1 MVQRNR
7 GALRILAA
15 VLVAACMVG
24 CADDPGGGA
33 KIKWKK
39 SQTLPA
45 DFPKD
50 VPIYPNATFKDA
62 VTGEGL
68 PTESGAFL
76 AWSTKDDIPA
86 VRHWFTEKLDAEGW
100 HVISYP
106 GVPAGWMGEG
116 GVTVVATKWGRT
128 ASYAI
133 GAKDGATLISLV
145 LPQK

>member
-7 GALRILAA
+7 GTLRTLA
-15 VLVAACMVG
+15 VLLVAACMIG
-24 CADDPGGGA
+24 CADEQA
-33 KIKWKK
+33 STKLKWKK
-39 SQTLPA
+39 TSTLPS

-50 VPIYPNATFKDA
+50 VAIYPEATLKDVLTA
-62 VTGEGL
+62 EGV
-68 PTESGAFL
+68 PTENGAFL
-76 AWSTKDDIPA
+76 TWTTKDDIPK
-86 VRHWFTEKLDAEGW
+86 VRHYFTEKLDTDGW

-133 GAKDGATLISLV
+133 GAKEGATLITLV